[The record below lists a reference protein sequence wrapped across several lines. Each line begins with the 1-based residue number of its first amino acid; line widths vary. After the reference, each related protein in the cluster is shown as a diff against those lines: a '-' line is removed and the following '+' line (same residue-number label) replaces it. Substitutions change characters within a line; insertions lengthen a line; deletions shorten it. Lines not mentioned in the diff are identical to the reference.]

1 MKKPY
6 ARTFAGSKNCGGN
19 LYEYRSENVQTIC
32 QKPCEKVAVLE
43 GYCNRLLLR
52 RHDLSV
58 CREFAQYAAIL
69 YAGLVEGDLRYVR
82 ICPADWDRGGIDGM
96 RTL

>member
-6 ARTFAGSKNCGGN
+6 ARTFAETKNCGGN
-19 LYEYRSENVQTIC
+19 LYEYRSENVSTLC
-32 QKPCEKVAVLE
+32 QKSRQKITALE
-43 GYCNRLLLR
+43 GYASCVLLR

-69 YAGLVEGDLRYVR
+69 YADLVEGDLWYVR
-82 ICPADWDRGGIDGM
+82 VCPADWDRGGIDGM